1 MLREHDANRARRQEA
16 QAAGGAGDV
25 PAQREREE
33 APAAG
38 QGGRGRRRGEER
50 RVQGV
55 GQQGPVVLAAALGA
69 ARTGAGVVVSG
80 EQRPRRGG
88 GPGRDGKQGR
98 RPWVGREAGEG
109 RRTGEEEAPA
119 AGADGWVAAGRLAE
133 RRKKT

>member
-1 MLREHDANRARRQEA
+1 ME
-16 QAAGGAGDV
+16 G
-25 PAQREREE
+25 
-33 APAAG
+33 
-38 QGGRGRRRGEER
+38 GEER